1 MIKAS
6 ASKII
11 SNFKKAPLSY
21 GHFPKGEN
29 QKENNISIME
39 NAITLN
45 IEFGSLISML
55 LAIVAYFIKQ
65 LHSDFKKMEKDLTE
79 VKTMALLIKTE
90 FKNSYDLLNHK
101 VDYLEHRVNN
111 LEKIILKNFNNEK

>member
-1 MIKAS
+1 
-6 ASKII
+6 
-11 SNFKKAPLSY
+11 
-21 GHFPKGEN
+21 
-29 QKENNISIME
+29 ME

-45 IEFGSLISML
+45 VVFGSLISLL

-111 LEKIILKNFNNEK
+111 LEKIILKNFNNEKQ